1 MNREPERDLELSEAL
16 RRLEG
21 DAALGDADWN
31 RLRAGI
37 NARAARLFARPLA
50 PVRPVTWW
58 ETLAGWSRAAVP
70 LAAAAGVF
78 LVFLALQETD
88 FGSSMAPVRDSGDLE
103 RGELSLLVSG
113 DVQEQDA
120 VGDLVGP
127 SDPSSVVE
135 SVMGGTEP

>member
-21 DAALGDADWN
+21 DATLGDADWN

-37 NARAARLFARPLA
+37 NARAARVFARPQTLVA
-50 PVRPVTWW
+50 PATWW
-58 ETLAGWSRAAVP
+58 ETLASWSRAAVP

-88 FGSSMAPVRDSGDLE
+88 FGSSMAPTRDSSDLD
-103 RGELSLLVSG
+103 RGELALLVSG
-113 DVQEQDA
+113 DVQDQDA

-127 SDPSSVVE
+127 SDPGSLAE
-135 SVMGGTEP
+135 SMMEGTEP

>member
-21 DAALGDADWN
+21 DAALSDADWN

-37 NARAARLFARPLA
+37 NARAARLFARPRA
-50 PVRPVTWW
+50 NAMPATWW

-78 LVFLALQETD
+78 LVFLAMQETD
-88 FGSSMAPVRDSGDLE
+88 FGSSMAPTRDSSDLD

-113 DVQEQDA
+113 DVQEQDV

-127 SDPSSVVE
+127 SDPGSLAE

>member
-1 MNREPERDLELSEAL
+1 MNREPEHDLELSEAL

-37 NARAARLFARPLA
+37 NARAARLFARP
-50 PVRPVTWW
+50 PVPAVPATWW
-58 ETLAGWSRAAVP
+58 ETLAGWARPAVP
-70 LAAAAGVF
+70 LAVAAGVF

-88 FGSSMAPVRDSGDLE
+88 FGSSMAPARDSSELE
-103 RGELSLLVSG
+103 RGELTLLVSG

-120 VGDLVGP
+120 IGDLVG
-127 SDPSSVVE
+127 SDQSSVVE

>member
-37 NARAARLFARPLA
+37 DARAARLFARPA
-50 PVRPVTWW
+50 PASPPTWW
-58 ETLAGWSRAAVP
+58 ETIASWARAAVP
-70 LAAAAGVF
+70 IAAAAAVF
-78 LVFLALQETD
+78 LVFLAMQETD
-88 FGSSMAPVRDSGDLE
+88 FGSSMAPTRGSGDLE
-103 RGELSLLVSG
+103 RGELSLVVSG